1 MKYLL
6 AEGNQENMALAK
18 KKKKDFDYMAS
29 SILKEHQKHLL
40 ASLHFKA
47 VYNHFFFI
55 PSIGITVA
63 SGILATLAQSGFYSV
78 STFTNSIAILAAFSV
93 FWQSLMKQLDY
104 GGRSSQHD
112 STAMALD
119 KIYKLANLK
128 RREQKINGLGN
139 TFTHSNN
146 KEHAG
151 VCVPATF
158 GAATND
164 DTSHGSSD
172 PKEGEGASATP
183 TEIHAVGSEDHSTL
197 SRQFEHALQ
206 GCDSIIPIKITAA
219 FNALESRIN
228 VCNKPGSAMKANI
241 SWEKVYP
248 ALYDQL
254 TLTIIGS
261 KCWPYVS
268 PGANWAVNKTMKD
281 FKDDGFNNAC
291 LLEVLVLR
299 AKGIDEHYHS
309 HSLMVES
316 TPLLND
322 PTLESA

>member
-1 MKYLL
+1 MKYLV
-6 AEGNQENMALAK
+6 AEGNQEKMALAK
-18 KKKKDFDYMAS
+18 KKKKDFDYMTS

-47 VYNHFFFI
+47 VYNHLFFI
-55 PSIGITVA
+55 PSISLTVA
-63 SGILATLAQSGFYSV
+63 SGILATLAQSGLYPV

-104 GGRSSQHD
+104 GGRAAQHD
-112 STAMALD
+112 SAAKALT
-119 KIYKLANLK
+119 KIFQLANLK
-128 RREQKINGLGN
+128 RREQKSNGLGN
-139 TFTHSNN
+139 AFKNSNYYQPSDYGLTN
-146 KEHAG
+146 SEQAEVG
-151 VCVPATF
+151 VPATV
-158 GAATND
+158 GASNDD
-164 DTSHGSSD
+164 DTSRGSSD
-172 PKEGEGASATP
+172 PEKGKGASATP
-183 TEIHAVGSEDHSTL
+183 TEIHEDLFTL

-206 GCDSIIPIKITAA
+206 GCDSIVPIKITAA
-219 FNALESRIN
+219 FNALESRID

-261 KCWPYVS
+261 KLWPYVS
-268 PGANWAVNKTMKD
+268 PVADWAVNKTMKD

-299 AKGIDEHYHS
+299 AKGIDEHYG
-309 HSLMVES
+309 SLAVES
-316 TPLLND
+316 TSLL
-322 PTLESA
+322 